1 MNAVFVQKGRSI
13 DYTPSADVGAGD
25 IVVVGN
31 RAAIAKLDIASGE
44 FGALALTGV
53 FDVVKASAV
62 VFAFGS
68 KVWWD
73 KTNLTA
79 LTAPTANTV
88 YLGPALAA
96 AAGDTATGA
105 GDGDTVVRVL
115 LEDRGPVAAAVADL
129 AADATLAVSV
139 TKINELLA
147 ALRAAGVIAI
157 SA

>member
-1 MNAVFVQKGRSI
+1 MNAVFVQEGRSI
-13 DYTPSADVGAGD
+13 DYTPSADVDAGD
-25 IVVVGN
+25 IVVVGS
-31 RAAIAKLDIASGE
+31 RAAIAKLDIASGDL
-44 FGALALTGV
+44 GQLALTGV
-53 FDVVKASAV
+53 FDVVKAPAV
-62 VFAFGS
+62 VFALGA

-88 YLGPALAA
+88 YLGPAIAA
-96 AAGDTATGA
+96 AAGDTKTDA

-115 LEDRGPVAAAVADL
+115 LEDQGPVAAAVADL
-129 AADATLAVSV
+129 ASDATLAVSV
-139 TKINELLA
+139 TKVNELLA